1 MRDKLKNII
10 TSIAFIILGAFFY
23 MESTGI
29 RVIMKKDLG
38 SGFFPKVI
46 GVCMIGVA
54 VLELALTLLDKKNE
68 DKSGSVEA
76 MEAQAEKA
84 EAAEET
90 AAEADTDP
98 KGLVLTVVAMCLY
111 AALFEP
117 LGFIISTVLYL
128 FAQITL
134 LSTERNRNLPLFVGI
149 AVVATLVVYGVFV
162 YLIGMPLPTGPL
174 DMI

>member
-1 MRDKLKNII
+1 M
-10 TSIAFIILGAFFY
+10 IA
-23 MESTGI
+23 
-29 RVIMKKDLG
+29 
-38 SGFFPKVI
+38 
-46 GVCMIGVA
+46 VA

-84 EAAEET
+84 EAAET

-98 KGLVLTVVAMCLY
+98 KGLILTVAAMCLY

-134 LSTERNRNLPLFVGI
+134 LSTERNRNLPLFAGI